1 MDLVRDL
8 LDKAI
13 FDSHGREI
21 GRADGVAFESDGDVL
36 SVCSIDVGLAV
47 LGDRLHPF
55 LGRVVDGLQRAVWP
69 DVDTIVRVPF
79 DDVTVTD
86 GRITLKKSLTELT
99 ADGRSTGPQS
109 ELTLQRVLG
118 RKVLAANNRPIGRL
132 EDVRADRR
140 GRACVV
146 TAFVIGAAGLQERL
160 GVGVRLLFGP
170 NTSGRVARSDQVDVT
185 DPARLRLR
193 CPVTDLQELR

>member
-1 MDLVRDL
+1 MDLARDL

-13 FDSHGREI
+13 FDNRGREI
-21 GRADGVAFESDGDVL
+21 GRADGVALESDGDVL
-36 SVCSIDVGLAV
+36 SVCSIDIGLAV

-55 LGRVVDGLQRAVWP
+55 LGRVVEGLQRALWP
-69 DVDTIVRVPF
+69 DVGMTLRVPF
-79 DDVTVTD
+79 GDVGAID
-86 GRITLKKSLTELT
+86 GRIRLKKSLTELQ
-99 ADGRSTGPQS
+99 ADGATGPQS
-109 ELTLQRVLG
+109 KLTLQRVLG
-118 RKVLAANNRPIGRL
+118 RKVLAANNHPIGRL
-132 EDVRADRR
+132 EEVRADRR

-170 NTSGRVARSDQVDVT
+170 NTSGQVARSDQIDLT

-193 CPVTDLQELR
+193 CPITDLQKLR